1 MQTWRHTREKYAIGK
16 ESFRKQRMKK
26 SMKIKQLNNKASK
39 QQTNA
44 KKLHYHF
51 LCVFKPVKHQN
62 LELRGI
68 YERKQ
73 NTQKDEVT
81 EK

>member
-1 MQTWRHTREKYAIGK
+1 MQTWRHTREEYAIGK
-16 ESFRKQRMKK
+16 ESFRKQRKK
-26 SMKIKQLNNKASK
+26 QSMKIKQLNNKASK

-44 KKLHYHF
+44 KKTTLPF

-68 YERKQ
+68 
-73 NTQKDEVT
+73 
-81 EK
+81 